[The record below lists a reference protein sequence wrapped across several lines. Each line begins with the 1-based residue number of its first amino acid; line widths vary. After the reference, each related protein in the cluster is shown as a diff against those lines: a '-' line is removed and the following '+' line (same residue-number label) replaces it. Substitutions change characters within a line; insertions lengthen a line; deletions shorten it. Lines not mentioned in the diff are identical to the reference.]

1 MRAVLSI
8 IIAFII
14 SVVIFFGAI
23 FIFQYTIQDG
33 KLIQIDETS
42 VLEEKFYSQNFAKKK
57 IFIVGSSMI
66 SALNATNIQEY
77 LLKNNYDYEVYNLA
91 IGSDKPMKRLKTID
105 MIIKAHPDIVVYGI
119 GFRDI
124 EDGVSDGQLKSQSFL
139 PDPKQYFTD
148 FLWNIDMH
156 SKFDLDILRST
167 RTISFG
173 VIDNILQK
181 GIINPR
187 QDKEMV
193 TQSIFQNT
201 TFFKYYE
208 NGMIPM
214 SENEIEAQIK
224 EMPFNII
231 NPPQKNKNVI
241 ALKKIAHTLQENNIN
256 VIIFTTPYHKLFFET
271 SPKYDEDAFNAI
283 MKDIT
288 HDTHVKVN
296 FLHNKYNDTQIWS
309 SKDHI
314 VVNKNSTFYSEDIAK
329 IILDEM
335 NP

>member
-1 MRAVLSI
+1 MRTVLSI

-14 SVVIFFGAI
+14 SMIIFFGAI

-42 VLEEKFYSQNFAKKK
+42 VLEEKFYSQNFTKKK

-124 EDGVSDGQLKSQSFL
+124 QDEVSDGQLKSQSFL

-156 SKFDLDILRST
+156 SKFDLDILKST
-167 RTISFG
+167 RIISFG

-193 TQSIFQNT
+193 TQYIFQNT
-201 TFFKYYE
+201 PFFKYHKNDIISIGE
-208 NGMIPM
+208 
-214 SENEIEAQIK
+214 SVIETQIK
-224 EMPFNII
+224 EMPFYMI
-231 NPPQKNKNVI
+231 NPPQKNKNAI
-241 ALKKIAHTLQENNIN
+241 ALKKITHTLQENNIN
-256 VIIFTTPYHKLFFET
+256 VIIFTTPYHKLFFEI
-271 SPKYDEDAFNAI
+271 SPNYDENAFNTI
-283 MKDIT
+283 VKDIT
-288 HDTHVKVN
+288 YDTRVKVN
-296 FLHNKYNDTQIWS
+296 FLHNKYNDTQIWNN
-309 SKDHI
+309 KDHI

-329 IILDEM
+329 IILNET

>member
-1 MRAVLSI
+1 MHVVLSI

-14 SVVIFFGAI
+14 SIVIFFGAI

-42 VLEEKFYSQNFAKKK
+42 VLEEKFYSQDFAQKK

-91 IGSDKPMKRLKTID
+91 IGSDKPMKRLKTMD
-105 MIIKAHPDIVVYGI
+105 MIINAHPNIVVYGI

-124 EDGVSDGQLKSQSFL
+124 EDEGSDRQLKSQSFL

-156 SKFDLDILRST
+156 STFDLEILKST

-173 VIDNILQK
+173 VIDNVLQK

-187 QDKEMV
+187 QDKAMI
-193 TQSIFQNT
+193 TQPIFQNT
-201 TFFKYYE
+201 PFFKYYK
-208 NGMIPM
+208 NDIIPM

-224 EMPFNII
+224 EIPFNII

-241 ALKKIAHTLQENNIN
+241 ALKKIIHTLQENNIE
-256 VIIFTTPYHKLFFET
+256 VIIFTTPYHKLFFEI
-271 SPKYDEDAFNAI
+271 SPNYDENAFNTI

-288 HDTHVKVN
+288 HETHVKIN
-296 FLHNKYNDTQIWS
+296 FLHNKYKDTQIWNN
-309 SKDHI
+309 KDHI

-329 IILDEM
+329 IIFDEIT
-335 NP
+335 P